1 MSKRKPG
8 TDIYE
13 RVEDRAKRGEYTL
26 AVPIDY
32 MILSMLPEQGE
43 LFAELYPLG
52 ETVTNIRTKFSPEQQ
67 KALET
72 KTIAARLRVLHL
84 QDLAAPIYSGN
95 SMRGKQVWQRSP
107 KATELVNEWKRET
120 NGTDGG

>member
-8 TDIYE
+8 TDRYDT
-13 RVEDRAKRGEYTL
+13 VKDRAERGEYTI
-26 AVPIDY
+26 AAPIDY
-32 MILSMLPEQGE
+32 MIMSLLPEYGE
-43 LFAELYPLG
+43 LFAGLYPLG
-52 ETVTNIRTKFSPEQQ
+52 ETVTNIHTKFSPEQR
-67 KALET
+67 KVLET

-84 QDLAAPIYSGN
+84 QDLVAPIYSGQTT
-95 SMRGKQVWQRSP
+95 RGKIVWQRSP